1 MKRITS
7 ILVFLFAWAAFAQ
20 AQDSY
25 GTNASYEPRDS
36 WPYIYERFQPGTVR
50 TAAGDLMEYQSFNI
64 CVGNGRMHYI
74 YDGKIME
81 ADMTKVFTAKIEEDV
96 YVNVGGKMYRV
107 FVQTNDGA
115 IVFLTSIDT
124 DELQKV
130 NIGYGVSSSTAS
142 QTNTS
147 LDLLLSGN
155 AAVSNVVVSQTLTI
169 AEQQKNTGKELP
181 VKEDCFFL
189 VKGRLVPASKR
200 DIQDAVG
207 KDVAKPFFKA
217 NKLKWNKP
225 ESLIPV
231 LALLNANM
239 DG

>member
-1 MKRITS
+1 MMRRVLITLV
-7 ILVFLFAWAAFAQ
+7 ILLAWALTAQ

-25 GTNASYEPRDS
+25 GTNPTYQPRDS

-64 CVGNGRMHYI
+64 CIGNGRMHYI
-74 YDGKIME
+74 YDGRIME
-81 ADMTKVFTAKIEEDV
+81 ADMAKVFTAKIEDDV
-96 YVNVGGKMYRV
+96 YVNVGGKMYKV

-115 IVFLTSIDT
+115 IVFLTSVDL

-147 LDLLLSGN
+147 LDLLLGGN
-155 AAVSNVVVSQTLTI
+155 TIASVIVSQTLTV

-181 VKEDCFFL
+181 VKEECFFL
-189 VKGRLVPASKR
+189 VKGRLIPASKR

-207 KDVAKPFFKA
+207 KEVAKPFFKE

-239 DG
+239 DD

>member
-1 MKRITS
+1 MKRILS
-7 ILVFLFAWAAFAQ
+7 IFVILLAWAFSAQ

-25 GTNASYEPRDS
+25 GENPTYRPRDS

-50 TAAGDLMEYQSFNI
+50 TASGDLMEYQSFNI
-64 CVGNGRMHYI
+64 CIENGRIHYI
-74 YDGKIME
+74 YNGKIME
-81 ADMTKVFTAKIEEDV
+81 ADMAKVFTAKIEEDV

-115 IVFLTSIDT
+115 IVFLTSIDI

-130 NIGYGVSSSTAS
+130 DIGYGVSSSTAS

-147 LDLLLSGN
+147 LDLLLGGN
-155 AAVSNVVVSQTLTI
+155 TISSVIVSQTLTV

-181 VKEDCFFL
+181 VKEECFFL
-189 VKGRLVPASKR
+189 VRGRLIPASKH
-200 DIQDAVG
+200 DIQEAVG
-207 KDVAKPFFKA
+207 KDAAKPFFKE

-239 DG
+239 DD

>member
-1 MKRITS
+1 MKRLS
-7 ILVFLFAWAAFAQ
+7 FILVFLLAWAVSAQ

-25 GTNASYEPRDS
+25 GANPDYRPRDS
-36 WPYIYERFQPGTVR
+36 WPYIYERFMPGAVR

-81 ADMTKVFTAKIEEDV
+81 ADMTKVFTALINLDT

-124 DELQKV
+124 DELNKV
-130 NIGYGVSSSTAS
+130 DIGYGVSSSTAS

-147 LDLLLSGN
+147 LDLLLGGN
-155 AAVSNVVVSQTLTI
+155 TISSVLVSQTLTI

-181 VKEDCFFL
+181 LKEDCFFL
-189 VKGRLVPASKR
+189 VKGRLVPATKR

-207 KDVAKPFFKA
+207 KEAAKPFFKE

-231 LALLNANM
+231 LAFLNANM
-239 DG
+239 DD

>member
-1 MKRITS
+1 MKRV
-7 ILVFLFAWAAFAQ
+7 VFSLIVLFAWVFSAQ

-25 GTNASYEPRDS
+25 GENPTYRPRDS
-36 WPYIYERFQPGTVR
+36 WPYVYERFQPGTVR
-50 TAAGDLMEYQSFNI
+50 TASGDLMEYQSFNI
-64 CVGNGRMHYI
+64 CIGNGRMHYI
-74 YDGKIME
+74 YDGRIME
-81 ADMTKVFTAKIEEDV
+81 ADMMKVFTAKIEDDV

-115 IVFLTSIDT
+115 IVFLSSIDM

-147 LDLLLSGN
+147 LDLLMSGN
-155 AAVSNVVVSQTLTI
+155 VAVSNVVVSQTLTV
-169 AEQQKNTGKELP
+169 AEQRKNSGKELP
-181 VKEDCFFL
+181 VKEDTFFL

-200 DIQDAVG
+200 DIQEAVG
-207 KDVAKPFFKA
+207 KEAAKPFFKE

-239 DG
+239 DD

>member
-1 MKRITS
+1 MKRGLF
-7 ILVFLFAWAAFAQ
+7 ILVFLFAWVFSAQ

-25 GTNASYEPRDS
+25 GANPTYEPRDS
-36 WPYIYERFQPGTVR
+36 WPYIYERFQPGAVR

-81 ADMTKVFTAKIEEDV
+81 ADMTKVFTAKIEDDV
-96 YVNVGGKMYRV
+96 YVNVGGKMYKV

-115 IVFLTSIDT
+115 IVFLTSIDM

-147 LDLLLSGN
+147 LDLLMSGN
-155 AAVSNVVVSQTLTI
+155 AAVSNVVVSQTLTV
-169 AEQQKNTGKELP
+169 AEQMKNNGKELP
-181 VKEDCFFL
+181 TKEDTFFL
-189 VKGRLVPASKR
+189 VKGRLIPASKR

-207 KDVAKPFFKA
+207 KDAAKPFFKE

-231 LALLNANM
+231 LAFLNANM
-239 DG
+239 DE